1 MPDPLLGQLLAL
13 GTAFCWVVSSVS
25 FEQAGRR
32 IGSVSVNLIRLCM
45 ALLMLS
51 AYGVIRLG
59 QALPLEVDA
68 NAWMWLLLSGLV
80 GFFIGDL
87 ALFRAFL
94 LIGAR
99 LSMLIMALAP
109 PMAAAA
115 GWLFLDERIAP
126 LGVLGMIVTLGGVGW
141 VVSERRA
148 GPREAGHVPRAAQHV
163 SREGVVLAVIAAAG
177 QAGGVLLGKHGMTLR
192 DGSQLDPFAATQ
204 IRVLA
209 GIAGFALLVSFT
221 GFWPKVLHGL
231 RDLRAMGLMLVGALA
246 GPFLGVS
253 LVMWSVQL
261 IPSGV
266 AQTLV
271 ATVPVLMLP
280 YAVFVARERVSRRA
294 VSGAV
299 VAVAGVA
306 LLMLS

>member
-25 FEQAGRR
+25 FEHAGRR
-32 IGSVSVNLIRLCM
+32 IGSVAVNLIRLCM

-51 AYGVIRLG
+51 AYGFIRLG
-59 QALPLEVDA
+59 QTLPLEADA
-68 NAWMWLLLSGLV
+68 NAWMWMLLSGLV

-99 LSMLIMALAP
+99 LSMLIMSLAP
-109 PMAAAA
+109 PMTAVA
-115 GWLFLDERIAP
+115 GWLFLGERIGG
-126 LGVLGMIVTLGGVGW
+126 LGVIGMVVTLVGVGW

-148 GPREAGHVPRAAQHV
+148 NPRGAEHV
-163 SREGVVLAVIAAAG
+163 SRAGVVLAVIAAAG
-177 QAGGVLLGKHGMTLR
+177 QAGGVLVGKHGMTLR
-192 DGSQLDPFAATQ
+192 DGSQLDPFLATQ

-231 RDLRAMGLMLVGALA
+231 RDLRAMGLMLVGAVA

-266 AQTLV
+266 SQTLV

-280 YAVFVARERVSRRA
+280 YAVFVAGERVSRRA
-294 VSGAV
+294 VLGAV

-306 LLMLS
+306 LLMLT

>member
-1 MPDPLLGQLLAL
+1 MPDSLLGQLLAL

-32 IGSVSVNLIRLCM
+32 IGSVAVNLIRLGM
-45 ALLMLS
+45 ALLMLV
-51 AYGVIRLG
+51 AYGVSRQG
-59 QALPLEVDA
+59 QAFPMGVDA
-68 NAWMWLLLSGLV
+68 SAWTWLLLSGLV

-94 LIGAR
+94 LVGAR
-99 LSMLIMALAP
+99 MSMLIMSLAP
-109 PMAAAA
+109 PMTAVA
-115 GWLFLDERIAP
+115 GWLFLGERIGM
-126 LGVLGMIVTLGGVGW
+126 LGVVGMIVTLGGVGW
-141 VVSERRA
+141 VVCERRE
-148 GPREAGHVPRAAQHV
+148 GLGGKQHV
-163 SREGVVLAVIAAAG
+163 SRAGVLLAVIAAAG
-177 QAGGVLLGKHGMTLR
+177 QAAGVLLGKHGMVLS
-192 DGSQLDPFAATQ
+192 DGRQLDPFVATQ

-209 GIAGFALLVSFT
+209 GIVGFALLVSFT

-231 RDLRAMGLMLVGALA
+231 RDVRAMGLMTLGALA
-246 GPFLGVS
+246 GPFIGVS

-266 AQTLV
+266 SQTLV

-280 YAVFVARERVSRRA
+280 YAVLVARERVSRRA
-294 VSGAV
+294 VLGAV